1 MLVLSC
7 LTPAFTP
14 SRQPWALPPSTR
26 ACRIRAA
33 ADDGVGGSLAV
44 LGGSLAR
51 VADNTDAVGWQR
63 VGPGWL
69 RLGPAT
75 PWATVHFVGG
85 AALGIAPQLA
95 YDTLLSRLA
104 SSADVAVI
112 ATPYELGLD
121 HRKLARRV
129 ASDFDVALEESRAQG
144 LAPPAGAPVF
154 RVGHSL
160 GAKLLALLACE
171 AGAGE
176 GGAPQAD
183 PLALLNFNNFRVADS
198 VELASKLV
206 GEMQGGG
213 AAPYG
218 GAVRDAFAF
227 VQQLGV
233 AQGVA
238 VEVSPTPDELAAAL
252 AGYAPAATAVF
263 TFDGDSLDCSAE
275 LLAALPPTAGVRR
288 FERAGSHTAPV
299 SLRLAV
305 SDINPQLAAL
315 LGGGSRTVSIGDAE
329 AAEQLAE
336 ALAEW
341 LWPAGVA
348 RPAGATMLPPAV
360 GAAEGSSE
368 P

>member
-1 MLVLSC
+1 MLALSC

-51 VADNTDAVGWQR
+51 VADSTDAVGWQR

-144 LAPPAGAPVF
+144 LAPAEGAPVF
-154 RVGHSL
+154 R
-160 GAKLLALLACE
+160 
-171 AGAGE
+171 
-176 GGAPQAD
+176 
-183 PLALLNFNNFRVADS
+183 
-198 VELASKLV
+198 
-206 GEMQGGG
+206 GGG